1 MAPAKETA
9 MAIAEKA
16 VAYIEMEDYLVL
28 ENASRYKHEYLAGV
42 IYAVQGEPARGM
54 AGGSAVH
61 ADLIRNVG
69 FALHKRLMGTPCSV
83 KMTEMRLRVEAADAM
98 FYPDVMVHCRPVLDP
113 SNTLELTEARLIVEV
128 LSPSTQRF
136 DGGQKLSA
144 YRKLPGLQHIVL
156 VSSLEQAAWACHRVP
171 ADADWSALSPWT
183 RGTALALEGL
193 GLSLPWGEI
202 YDGVGLD

>member
-1 MAPAKETA
+1 

-42 IYAVQGEPARGM
+42 IYAVQGDGAQGM

-61 ADLIRNVG
+61 ADLIRNIG
-69 FALHKRLMGTPCSV
+69 FALHQRLKGTPCSV
-83 KMTEMRLRVEAADAM
+83 KMTEMRLRVDAADAM

-113 SNTLELTEARLIVEV
+113 SNTMELNEARLIVEV

-136 DGGQKLSA
+136 DRGQKLTA

-156 VSSLEQAAWACHRVP
+156 LSSLEQAAWVCHRVP
-171 ADADWSALSPWT
+171 ADAAWSELAPWPRGAALT
-183 RGTALALEGL
+183 LEGL
-193 GLSLPWGEI
+193 ELSLPWDEV
-202 YDGVGLD
+202 YDGVGID

>member
-1 MAPAKETA
+1 MAV
-9 MAIAEKA
+9 AEKA

-42 IYAVQGEPARGM
+42 IYAVQGDGARGM
-54 AGGSAVH
+54 AGGSQAH
-61 ADLIRNVG
+61 SRLIRNAS
-69 FALHKRLMGTPCSV
+69 FALHKRLIGSPCEVLASD
-83 KMTEMRLRVEAADAM
+83 MRLRVEAADAV
-98 FYPDVMVHCRPVLDP
+98 FYPDVLVHCGPAGDP
-113 SNTLELTEARLIVEV
+113 TSTMELSRARLIVEV

-136 DGGQKLSA
+136 DGGLKLAA

-156 VSSLEQAAWACHRVP
+156 VSSLEQAAWACHRV
-171 ADADWSALSPWT
+171 ADDAEW
-183 RGTALALEGL
+183 TALTSWQRGSVLPLVGL